1 MAKKKSF
8 DYVLGTAGHIDHGKS
23 TLIKALTG
31 IDPDRLKEEKDRGI
45 TIELGFAQLELP
57 GGTKMGVV
65 DVPGHERFVRQMIS
79 GATGIDIAL
88 LVIAA
93 DDGVMPQTIEH
104 MAVLQTLGIAR
115 CVVALTKTDLVDDE
129 WVEMM
134 KGEVE
139 AWLAT
144 TPYAGCPVIP
154 VSARERTGLDE
165 LLRAIENATAG
176 AERVRGG
183 NFVRYPIDRVFTV
196 KGAGTVVTGTL
207 WSGAIH
213 VDDVLELLPG
223 GLPCKVRSIQEHG
236 VAVDEALAGNR
247 VALNISGIDKEQV
260 APGDF
265 LAEPGLIRPTDRF
278 DARLTYLDAD
288 KSGKPL
294 ETGVRMHVAH
304 GTREV
309 LGRVLLADGLGRLEP
324 GQSAYAQIRLEEPLP
339 VSSGDR
345 FVVRTFSPVKVAGG
359 GAVLIA
365 HPRRRTNLDAHERA
379 ALDAL
384 SSGKLQ
390 GAVDELLYEQR
401 APVAPAELAS
411 AIGVE
416 AKPVAACLIESA
428 QAGRACLLGTT
439 GLYASRPLRQKAITA
454 IDHTLIDF
462 HAKHPAET
470 GIPAEELRQL
480 IFPRMESA
488 QFNALVGEAI
498 ASGVAVMRA
507 GRIGHPG
514 AQASAVT
521 IIENAADAL
530 HAELEGEGMSPQ
542 PFEYVLRDAGV
553 DASLAG
559 QALTMLLEQG
569 RVRKVDDDIY
579 YADEVFAEAM
589 DRVRLHLQAGG
600 DGSAKALKEVMGT
613 SRRYA
618 IPLLEAFDKVG
629 LTVRQ
634 GDVRTLRQP

>member
-1 MAKKKSF
+1 MSLAM
-8 DYVLGTAGHIDHGKS
+8 T
-23 TLIKALTG
+23 TL
-31 IDPDRLKEEKDRGI
+31 
-45 TIELGFAQLELP
+45 
-57 GGTKMGVV
+57 
-65 DVPGHERFVRQMIS
+65 
-79 GATGIDIAL
+79 
-88 LVIAA
+88 
-93 DDGVMPQTIEH
+93 
-104 MAVLQTLGIAR
+104 
-115 CVVALTKTDLVDDE
+115 
-129 WVEMM
+129 
-134 KGEVE
+134 
-139 AWLAT
+139 
-144 TPYAGCPVIP
+144 
-154 VSARERTGLDE
+154 
-165 LLRAIENATAG
+165 
-176 AERVRGG
+176 
-183 NFVRYPIDRVFTV
+183 
-196 KGAGTVVTGTL
+196 
-207 WSGAIH
+207 
-213 VDDVLELLPG
+213 
-223 GLPCKVRSIQEHG
+223 
-236 VAVDEALAGNR
+236 
-247 VALNISGIDKEQV
+247 
-260 APGDF
+260 
-265 LAEPGLIRPTDRF
+265 
-278 DARLTYLDAD
+278 
-288 KSGKPL
+288 
-294 ETGVRMHVAH
+294 
-304 GTREV
+304 
-309 LGRVLLADGLGRLEP
+309 
-324 GQSAYAQIRLEEPLP
+324 
-339 VSSGDR
+339 
-345 FVVRTFSPVKVAGG
+345 
-359 GAVLIA
+359 
-365 HPRRRTNLDAHERA
+365 
-379 ALDAL
+379 
-384 SSGKLQ
+384 
-390 GAVDELLYEQR
+390 
-401 APVAPAELAS
+401 
-411 AIGVE
+411 
-416 AKPVAACLIESA
+416 
-428 QAGRACLLGTT
+428 LLGTT
-439 GLYASRPLRQKAITA
+439 GLYVSRPLRQKAITA